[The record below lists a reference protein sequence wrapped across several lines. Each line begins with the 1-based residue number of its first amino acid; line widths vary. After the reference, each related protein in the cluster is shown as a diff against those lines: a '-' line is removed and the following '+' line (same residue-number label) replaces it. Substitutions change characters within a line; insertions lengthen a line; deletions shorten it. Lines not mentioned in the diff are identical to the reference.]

1 MQIDDAKNHQLGHSS
16 KSKVLEGLL
25 EFARKRKLIK
35 VTSKC
40 SLLEKPHVL
49 KLVSIYVFYIKSTI
63 LRSFLIPYQMSV
75 FITVFI

>member
-25 EFARKRKLIK
+25 EFARKRKFIK
-35 VTSKC
+35 VTSRC

-49 KLVSIYVFYIKSTI
+49 KLVSINVFYIKK
-63 LRSFLIPYQMSV
+63 LF
-75 FITVFI
+75 